1 MSIKHGLLALLSDGP
16 RYGYELR
23 SGFEACTGGAWP
35 LNAGQVYTTLGRLE
49 RDGLVTQ
56 ESADDEGHVY
66 YALNEAGRVELQA
79 WFDAPVERTP
89 PPRDELA
96 IKLALATGLA
106 GIDVATVVQRQ
117 RTATLSTLQA
127 LTLQKA
133 AALDAEHPGPLVVL
147 DALLSAADA
156 EARFLDVFD
165 ARTASRS
172 TQRAHQRGDR

>member
-1 MSIKHGLLALLSDGP
+1 MSIKHGLLALLSEGP

-23 SGFEACTGGAWP
+23 SRFEARTGGAWP

-56 ESADDEGHVY
+56 EGTDDEGHVY
-66 YALNEAGRVELQA
+66 YALNDAGRSELQA

-106 GIDVATVVQRQ
+106 GIDLAAVVQHQ
-117 RTATLSTLQA
+117 RTATLATLQA
-127 LTLQKA
+127 LTQQKVT
-133 AALDAEHPGPLVVL
+133 ALDDGDLGPLVVL

-165 ARTASRS
+165 ARNRQHSQNRDN
-172 TQRAHQRGDR
+172 R

>member
-1 MSIKHGLLALLSDGP
+1 MSIKHGLLALLSEGP

-23 SGFEACTGGAWP
+23 SGFEARTGGAWP

-56 ESADDEGHVY
+56 QGTDDEGHVY
-66 YALNEAGRVELQA
+66 YALNDAGRVELQA
-79 WFDAPVERTP
+79 WFETPVERTP

-96 IKLALATGLA
+96 IKLALATGLS
-106 GIDVATVVQRQ
+106 GVDLATVVQRQ
-117 RTATLSTLQA
+117 RSATLATLQS
-127 LTLQKA
+127 LTRQKA
-133 AALDAEHPGPLVVL
+133 TALDAEHTGPLVVL

-165 ARTASRS
+165 ARTASRP
-172 TQRAHQRGDR
+172 THRGDR